1 MTANNPA
8 NRRKQPRRPAQ
19 MAVDIQHF
27 RRWGGWREL
36 QRGARGLDF
45 NRFGMAFV
53 SRRRLRP
60 GRVLR
65 LSLHGPA
72 MRLYGVRA
80 HVVSSERIGSGYRT
94 GVRFYESLRSLTDA
108 PLPPELH
115 YLGGL
120 EEQLPE
126 SLPEE
131 AER

>member
-1 MTANNPA
+1 MTAYTRT
-8 NRRKQPRRPAQ
+8 NRRKQPRRVAR
-19 MAVDIQHF
+19 MVVDVQRF
-27 RRWGGWREL
+27 GRWGGWREV

-60 GRVLR
+60 GHVLR

-108 PLPPELH
+108 PLPPALR

-120 EEQLPE
+120 EQQLPE
-126 SLPEE
+126 SVPED
-131 AER
+131 AGR